1 MPHLML
7 QQRIPAFDRAAA
19 SALLWYTWCPELS
32 YRSLQHV
39 QGRTTGAQV
48 GSILPSHA
56 CFFPPSERCSF
67 VSRVHDWEPDT
78 CSSRTHAKST
88 CSRTCTSKHGMP
100 SLFHWV
106 AFLIPHLSAGCL
118 EVAAARA
125 TCLRSYVGNLG
136 PDQVNTEPFNLFG
149 TCCIRRGGDSVLTL
163 LLRVMMREGT
173 FNSSHVCACHVQC
186 TTSPPKQNPPLL
198 SRGGSCG
205 CNSTPTFHNPPP
217 FLIHNHS
224 S

>member
-1 MPHLML
+1 MCRAGRQVPKLAVFYPAML
-7 QQRIPAFDRAAA
+7 ASSRPARAV
-19 SALLWYTWCPELS
+19 
-32 YRSLQHV
+32 RSSHES
-39 QGRTTGAQV
+39 TTGSLTRAHLALTQTTLAAV
-48 GSILPSHA
+48 L
-56 CFFPPSERCSF
+56 
-67 VSRVHDWEPDT
+67 VRV
-78 CSSRTHAKST
+78 
-88 CSRTCTSKHGMP
+88 SKHAMP
-100 SLFHWV
+100 SLLHWV

-173 FNSSHVCACHVQC
+173 FNNSHVCACHVQC